1 MKSLLLIVCLL
12 CMGSARVLCQEGYTP
27 RIEQGACQFK
37 IGNGLIARCGYLVV
51 PENRQ
56 KPNGR
61 TIKIPF
67 VYARQPGMDSVRNV
81 LLTTTGGPGYSTL
94 ANFDSLRYNSDF
106 FQFGS
111 FIAFDQRGTK
121 KSLPCL
127 DCPEVGEAFKRAYRE
142 NLSKDSLELIAVKQ
156 CRQRLAAQGIDLSAY
171 NTIESAADIND
182 LRRALK
188 VDSLTLFGISYS
200 GGLMLTVARNH
211 PEAVKAL
218 VLNSPL
224 PSYVNYEEHALFN
237 FNEALNQVFDN
248 VEADSTHDAR
258 YAGLRE
264 RFHQYFTALAGKR
277 FNLRYAEPGKSDS
290 FTIRYGKHELTDA
303 VIDRINTGQLKTVPF
318 VMTDIINGNHAPYV
332 REQVDGVFRGNQA
345 LSAGMRYSIYCSEQ
359 IAYADKALIKKQD
372 SILPWLAGHRFNN
385 VNHPICDCWQVKP
398 EPAVA
403 KTPVYSNVPAL
414 IAAGDADPWCRPFY
428 NRLIKRTMPNAQLTI
443 VHNNGHGA
451 RLMVNGVDF
460 LKMFIANPFKKLVS
474 PIKEVV
480 VE

>member
-1 MKSLLLIVCLL
+1 MKPLFLFVCLL
-12 CMGSARVLCQEGYTP
+12 CVSTARLFSQGYTP
-27 RIEQGACQFK
+27 KIEPGACLFK

-56 KPNGR
+56 KPKGP

-81 LLTTTGGPGYSTL
+81 FLTTTGGPGYSTI

-106 FQFGS
+106 FQFGG

-156 CRQRLAAQGIDLSAY
+156 CRKRLAVQGIDLSAY

-188 VDSLTLFGISYS
+188 LDSLTLFGISYS

-218 VLNSPL
+218 ILNSPL
-224 PSYVNYEEHALFN
+224 PGYVNYEEHALFN

-248 VEADSTHDAR
+248 VEADSIHDTR
-258 YAGLRE
+258 YTGLRE
-264 RFHQYFTALAGKR
+264 RFHQYFTGLAGKR
-277 FNLRYAEPGKSDS
+277 FNLQYAEPGKSDS
-290 FTIRYGKHELTDA
+290 FTIGYSKNELTDA
-303 VIDRINTGQLKTVPF
+303 VIDRLNTGQLKTVPF

-332 REQVDGVFRGNQA
+332 RAQVDGVFRGNQS

-359 IAYADKALIKKQD
+359 IAYADKDLIKRQD
-372 SILPWLAGHRFNN
+372 TILPWLAGHPFNN
-385 VNHPICDCWQVKP
+385 VDHAICACWQVKP
-398 EPAVA
+398 EAPVA

-428 NRLIKRTMPNAQLTI
+428 NRLIKRTMPNAQLIT

-451 RLMVNGVDF
+451 RLAMKGVDF
-460 LKMFIANPFKKLVS
+460 LKMFLANPYKKLVS
-474 PIKEVV
+474 PLKEVI